1 METNSITGSTT
12 ASSSVI
18 TKSTVS
24 QENFLN
30 LLVAQLKNQDPTEP
44 LKNEELLSQL
54 AQFSQLETTQAMS
67 ATQTQSMNLQAAALV
82 GRSAVAL
89 TSDGETVS
97 GTIDSVMLSSTGPL
111 LDIDGQQVTLDELQG
126 VGK

>member
-1 METNSITGSTT
+1 METNPISGSNTT
-12 ASSSVI
+12 NSGVLKKSS
-18 TKSTVS
+18 VS

-30 LLVAQLKNQDPTEP
+30 LLVAQLKNQDPTAP

-67 ATQTQSMNLQAAALV
+67 ATQTQSTNLQAAALV

-89 TSDGETVS
+89 TSDGKTVS
-97 GTIDSVMLSSTGPL
+97 GVIGSVLLGSAGPM
-111 LDIDGQQVTLDELQG
+111 LDIGGQQVTLDELQG